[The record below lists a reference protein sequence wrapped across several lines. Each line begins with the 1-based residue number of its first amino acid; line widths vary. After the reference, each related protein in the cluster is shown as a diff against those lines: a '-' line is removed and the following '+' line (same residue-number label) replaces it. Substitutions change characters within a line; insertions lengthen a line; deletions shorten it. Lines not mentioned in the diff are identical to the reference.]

1 MGAAR
6 PSTVKAVGAP
16 GPGGGVLFFDPP
28 EQPGNPNTTRAT
40 MTTSHLPIG
49 SEGAVVDVSGCYAG
63 PLGRRAIR
71 ARRRA
76 PRTRCAYESTMQSPK
91 ATCTAQS

>member
-16 GPGGGVLFFDPP
+16 GPGGGVLFFGPP

-40 MTTSHLPIG
+40 TTSHLRIG

-76 PRTRCAYESTMQSPK
+76 PRTRCAYESTMHSPK